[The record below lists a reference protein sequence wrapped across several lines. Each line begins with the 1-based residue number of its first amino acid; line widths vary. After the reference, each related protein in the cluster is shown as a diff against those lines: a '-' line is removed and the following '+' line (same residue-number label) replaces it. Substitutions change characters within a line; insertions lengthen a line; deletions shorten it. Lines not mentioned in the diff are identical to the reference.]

1 MSAPAKRVLL
11 IDDHEM
17 SRRGLQAMLSTTD
30 LVEVVGEAGDC
41 EAGLAQVTALR
52 PDIVLL
58 DIRMPGVDGLACLGE
73 IKKLDDPV
81 AVVIV
86 TAHDD
91 RRYVL
96 DAVRRGAAGYLLKEA
111 IDGRGPDDD
120 RGGRRA
126 ASWPSVRTC
135 SARR

>member
-1 MSAPAKRVLL
+1 RGPRGDRGASPAGGRPVTDPAKRVLL

-41 EAGLAQVTALR
+41 ESGLAQVTALR

-81 AVVIV
+81 AV
-86 TAHDD
+86 
-91 RRYVL
+91 
-96 DAVRRGAAGYLLKEA
+96 
-111 IDGRGPDDD
+111 
-120 RGGRRA
+120 
-126 ASWPSVRTC
+126 
-135 SARR
+135 